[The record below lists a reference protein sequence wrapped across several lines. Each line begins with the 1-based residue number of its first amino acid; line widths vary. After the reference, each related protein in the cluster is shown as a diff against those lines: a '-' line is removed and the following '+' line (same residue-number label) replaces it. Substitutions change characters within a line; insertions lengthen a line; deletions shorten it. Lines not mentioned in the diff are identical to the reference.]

1 MRYSQR
7 ITILRGN
14 HESRQVYFCSS
25 AIFFFFIFYD
35 MFPSVFNNCDEA
47 CMLMA
52 VRIMLFVSVTKII
65 HILWRND
72 LNQSI

>member
-1 MRYSQR
+1 MKVVRYTSAV
-7 ITILRGN
+7 LL
-14 HESRQVYFCSS
+14 SS
-25 AIFFFFIFYD
+25 FFFIFYD